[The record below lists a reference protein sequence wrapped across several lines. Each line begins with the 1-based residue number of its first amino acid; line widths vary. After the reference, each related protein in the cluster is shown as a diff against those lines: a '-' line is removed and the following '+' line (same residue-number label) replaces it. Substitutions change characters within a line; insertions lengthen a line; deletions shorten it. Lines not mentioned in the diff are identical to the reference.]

1 MDFGFSTAVKGLLA
15 SQRSLYITSHN
26 IANSNTKGYSRQEG
40 SQRATSPLKLP
51 GVGFLGSGTEIYN
64 VIRIRDTYVDFKYR
78 NENAPVGEW
87 AIKKDILTEIEKI
100 FGEPSDSS
108 FRQYLDDFYK
118 ALEDMSKNPSD
129 MSYRE
134 PVRENALALTKHI
147 NETAQRLIELR
158 EEIGFA
164 IDARVRSINGLASQI
179 ATLNRQIYANELDG
193 RHANDLRDKRD
204 LLIDELSKMV
214 NVRVKEAE
222 DGKFTVSI
230 GGVTLVDHMEVSVLK
245 LEEEDGNII
254 FKWGNGSEAIVQS
267 GELKGFLDIY
277 NGDGKDNSYRGI
289 KYYQNRLDEFA
300 RGFAEGFNRI
310 HRQGYILGG
319 NEDTNTVEGVGSGIN
334 FFAYDTHN
342 PAATITLDNL
352 IIEDLKNMAAA
363 GSIGGSAEDN
373 GNLLR
378 LISQR
383 NTGDFD
389 FNSSPDD
396 FIKSIMSNYAVDSI
410 QSKRMYETQN
420 LILKNIESKRNSI
433 SGVSYDEEM
442 ANMVKFQQAYIASAR
457 MINTLDEIIGLTV
470 NNLGL
475 VGR

>member
-277 NGDGKDNSYRGI
+277 NGDGVNNAYRGI
-289 KYYQNRLDEFA
+289 KYYQKRLDDFA
-300 RGFAEGFNRI
+300 AGFATGFNKQ
-310 HRQGYILGG
+310 HSKGYGLNSNSFAG
-319 NEDTNTVEGVGSGIN
+319 D
-334 FFAYDTHN
+334 FFEYDKNN
-342 PAATITLDNL
+342 PAATITLSNA
-352 IIEDLKNMAAA
+352 IIEDLSNIAAA
-363 GSIGGSAEDN
+363 ANEGGNPEDN

-383 NTGDFD
+383 NTGDFG